1 MSVDPKRWLMRGV
14 HRLRRLGWRLTR
26 PVKVGARAIPVR
38 EDGALCMVR
47 HSYLQGWFFPG
58 GGVDGGETPEQAAVR
73 ELAEETGLRPTGP
86 ARFVALHSAF
96 RYGMS
101 DHVAVY
107 AVPVAGEP
115 RVDGWEIVE
124 AGFFPEDALPE
135 ALSPSTREQ
144 LALYL
149 SSVGDC

>member
-1 MSVDPKRWLMRGV
+1 MKRWVMRGA

-26 PVKVGARAIPVR
+26 PVKIGARAIPVR
-38 EDGALCMVR
+38 EDGALCLVR

-58 GGVDGGETPEQAAVR
+58 GAVDGGETPEAAAVR
-73 ELAEETGLRPTGP
+73 ELHEEVGLEPAGP

-101 DHVAVY
+101 DHVALY

-115 RVDGWEIVE
+115 VVDGWEIVE
-124 AGFFPEDALPE
+124 ARFFPPDALPE
-135 ALSPSTREQ
+135 PLSPSTKEQ
-144 LALYL
+144 LGLFLESGA
-149 SSVGDC
+149 

>member
-1 MSVDPKRWLMRGV
+1 MRGV
-14 HRLRRLGWRLTR
+14 HRLRRLGWRISR
-26 PVKVGARAIPVR
+26 PVKIGARAIPVR
-38 EDGALCMVR
+38 ADGALCMVR

-73 ELAEETGLRPTGP
+73 EMGEETGLEPAGP

-96 RYGMS
+96 RYGLS
-101 DHVAVY
+101 DHVALY
-107 AVPVAGEP
+107 AVPAAGEP

-124 AGFFPEDALPE
+124 VGFFAPDALPE
-135 ALSPSTREQ
+135 PLSPSTQAQ

-149 SSVGDC
+149 RSLGPADSPAGDC